1 MATFDTAVYTAQK
14 SSRAN
19 TSRNAAPGIVS
30 NDIQYARVPITTTTG
45 YATND
50 IIRLCV
56 LPAGVIPCPELS
68 FVTTDIA
75 VDSLTIDV
83 GTAANTDGWAD
94 GVVLGAAVGKHE
106 FCAAAITQPAWVT
119 ETPLVADTGSGNA
132 IVYATVMA
140 DSTPA
145 AATLTFNLAY
155 KRGR

>member
-14 SSRAN
+14 SDRTN
-19 TSRNAAPGIVS
+19 TSRNAAQNLVS
-30 NDIQYARVPITTTTG
+30 NDVQFATVVITTTTG
-45 YATND
+45 YAGDD

-56 LPAGVIPCPELS
+56 LPAGVIPVPELS

-75 VDSLTIDV
+75 VDNMVLDI

-94 GVVLGAAVGKHE
+94 GVTLGAAVGKHE

-132 IVYATVMA
+132 IVYATVA
-140 DSTPA
+140 SVSSPA
-145 AATLTFNLAY
+145 AATLTFVLAY

>member
-1 MATFDTAVYTAQK
+1 MATFDTSVYTAQK
-14 SSRAN
+14 SDRTN
-19 TSRNAAPGIVS
+19 TSRNAAPNLVS
-30 NDIQYARVPITTTTG
+30 NDIQFATVSITTTTG

-56 LPAGVIPCPELS
+56 LPAGSIPVPQLS

-94 GVVLGAAVGKHE
+94 GVVLGAAVGNLQ
-106 FCAAAITQPAWVT
+106 FCAAGITQPAWVA

-145 AATLTFNLAY
+145 AATLTFVLAY